1 MPTCPSILSCSAAT
15 CVQIVVGT
23 MLGGAT
29 ALAESP
35 PAWVA

>member
-1 MPTCPSILSCSAAT
+1 MPPCPSILSRSAAT
-15 CVQIVVGT
+15 RGQIVVGT

-35 PAWVA
+35 PVVA